1 MLSLSTILI
10 LGLGL
15 SPDAMIFVAQV
26 IMPALFLFA
35 FGACVG
41 SLTNVLVYRMPLGL
55 SVVTPPSRCPACET
69 QLTWRENIPIFGWL
83 FLRGRCRFCKS
94 KISPEY
100 PLVELFVAL
109 VFVAAFIVLY
119 AIPDKAVWLDMPVGT
134 IKPTWA
140 RGYGAAALTWP
151 LFTILL
157 CLLSCLIAMTIVDAK
172 TFTIPMGMS
181 LTPAYF
187 GLFAHTAIAAYFE
200 FVARPGANALTN
212 VAEGWVWAIPT
223 PTSWWWLGASLGGG
237 VGVLI
242 SLLMLRLGLL
252 SRSFDDFEAWDDERR
267 KNAEL
272 TQDSA
277 NAGGAATPDDST
289 RESNQPNAA
298 LSVAVDNSTAQPSP
312 TPEAG
317 SATPSILRDLAVVL
331 IVTLAATTLGV
342 FIAQGFNQP
351 RWLGGAAGLGAGIF
365 LAAALLRALDFK
377 RSQTPGSASSNQ
389 AEEWTEYPHAR
400 REMVKELAFLG
411 PIAILGW
418 LGGFIA
424 TRIGNGAS
432 EAANL
437 DAVPLTVQV
446 LAGCVLGYLVGGG
459 VVWLVRIFGSL
470 LFGREAMGMGDVHL
484 MAGVGVCVGWINTT
498 VAFFVAAFVGLV
510 WTLWSVVRRG
520 GAASAMPYGP
530 FLAVATV
537 LVLLGGRVIERVL
550 SQLLAGHGPILLP

>member
-1 MLSLSTILI
+1 MLSLSTILTM
-10 LGLGL
+10 GLGL
-15 SPDAMIFVAQV
+15 SPDAMIFIAQV
-26 IMPALFLFA
+26 IMPAVFLFA

-55 SVVTPPSRCPACET
+55 SVVTPPSRCPSCET

-83 FLRGRCRFCKS
+83 FLRGRCRFCRS

-109 VFVAAFIVLY
+109 VFVAAFVVVY
-119 AIPDKAVWLDMPVGT
+119 AIPDKAVWLDLPVGT

-140 RGYGAAALTWP
+140 RGYGAGALTWP

-181 LTPAYF
+181 LTPAYY
-187 GLFAHTAIAAYFE
+187 GLFAHTAFAAYFE

-252 SRSFDDFEAWDDERR
+252 SRSFDDFETWDDERR
-267 KNAEL
+267 K
-272 TQDSA
+272 SV
-277 NAGGAATPDDST
+277 G
-289 RESNQPNAA
+289 ESSPK
-298 LSVAVDNSTAQPSP
+298 LSVAVDNPAAAANPPSEP
-312 TPEAG
+312 HSSNP
-317 SATPSILRDLAVVL
+317 PILRDLVVVL
-331 IVTLAATTLGV
+331 VAAVATATVGV
-342 FIAQGFNQP
+342 LVAQSLSQP
-351 RWLGGAAGLGAGIF
+351 RWLGGVIGLMTGIFVGAGV
-365 LAAALLRALDFK
+365 LRAFDFK
-377 RSQTPGSASSNQ
+377 RTKPQALAPANQ

-424 TRIGNGAS
+424 NRIGNGAS

-484 MAGVGVCVGWINTT
+484 MAGVGVCVGWINST

>member
-1 MLSLSTILI
+1 MLSFSTILT

-15 SPDAMIFVAQV
+15 SPDAMVFVAQV
-26 IMPALFLFA
+26 IMPAVFLFA

-100 PLVELFVAL
+100 PLVEFFVAL
-109 VFVAAFIVLY
+109 IFVAAFIVLY

-187 GLFAHTAIAAYFE
+187 GLFAHTAFAAYFE

-223 PTSWWWLGASLGGG
+223 PTSWWWFGASLGGG

-267 KNAEL
+267 KKAE
-272 TQDSA
+272 QAESA
-277 NAGGAATPDDST
+277 GNRID
-289 RESNQPNAA
+289 QPNAT
-298 LSVAVDNSTAQPSP
+298 LSVAVDNSPAQPSP
-312 TPEAG
+312 TPEDG
-317 SATPSILRDLAVVL
+317 STTPSNLRDLAVVL
-331 IVTLAATTLGV
+331 LAAGVATALGV
-342 FIAQGFNQP
+342 LVAPGLSQP
-351 RWLGGAAGLGAGIF
+351 RWLGGVIGLFAGIF
-365 LAAALLRALDFK
+365 GAAGVLRAVDLRGPK
-377 RSQTPGSASSNQ
+377 PASAGEANQ

-400 REMVKELAFLG
+400 REMIKELAFLG
-411 PIAILGW
+411 PIAIAGW

-424 TRIGNGAS
+424 NRIGNGAS

-437 DAVPLTVQV
+437 DAVPLTGQV

-484 MAGVGVCVGWINTT
+484 MAGVGVCVGWINST

>member
-1 MLSLSTILI
+1 MLSFSTILT

-15 SPDAMIFVAQV
+15 SPDAMIFIAQV

-83 FLRGRCRFCKS
+83 LLRGRCRFCKS

-100 PLVELFVAL
+100 PLVELFIAL
-109 VFVAAFIVLY
+109 VFVAAFVVVY
-119 AIPDKAVWLDMPVGT
+119 VIPDKAVWLDLPVGT

-140 RGYGAAALTWP
+140 RGYGAGALTWP

-181 LTPAYF
+181 LTPAYY
-187 GLFAHTAIAAYFE
+187 GLFAHTAFAAYFE
-200 FVARPGANALTN
+200 FVARPGAKALTN

-237 VGVLI
+237 VGVLV

-252 SRSFDDFEAWDDERR
+252 SRSFEDFETWDDERR
-267 KNAEL
+267 LKAEQAER
-272 TQDSA
+272 TEKSEET
-277 NAGGAATPDDST
+277 TPGSSKPLPDQ
-289 RESNQPNAA
+289 SNGA
-298 LSVAVDNSTAQPSP
+298 LSVAVDNSRAQPGP
-312 TPEAG
+312 VPEPQA
-317 SATPSILRDLAVVL
+317 SNPPILRDLVVVL
-331 IVTLAATTLGV
+331 VAAVSAATVGV
-342 FIAQGFNQP
+342 LVAQSLNQP
-351 RWLGGAAGLGAGIF
+351 RWLGGVIGLFAGLFVGAGV
-365 LAAALLRALDFK
+365 LRGLDFK
-377 RSQTPGSASSNQ
+377 RTTVQALTPTNQ

-411 PIAILGW
+411 PIAMLGW
-418 LGGFIA
+418 LGGFVA
-424 TRIGNGAS
+424 DRIGNGAS
-432 EAANL
+432 GAANL
-437 DAVPLTVQV
+437 DAVPLTVHV

-550 SQLLAGHGPILLP
+550 SQLLPGHGPILLP

>member
-1 MLSLSTILI
+1 
-10 LGLGL
+10 
-15 SPDAMIFVAQV
+15 MIFIAQV

-109 VFVAAFIVLY
+109 VFVAAFVVVY
-119 AIPDKAVWLDMPVGT
+119 VIPDKAVWLDLPVGT

-140 RGYGAAALTWP
+140 RGYGAGALIWP

-181 LTPAYF
+181 LTPAYY
-187 GLFAHTAIAAYFE
+187 GVFAHTAFAAYFE

-267 KNAEL
+267 KKAE
-272 TQDSA
+272 QAESPSA
-277 NAGGAATPDDST
+277 DQS
-289 RESNQPNAA
+289 SSK
-298 LSVAVDNSTAQPSP
+298 LSVAVDNSDAATN
-312 TPEAG
+312 
-317 SATPSILRDLAVVL
+317 SASETESSNPSILRDLVVVL
-331 IVTLAATTLGV
+331 VAAVATATIGILV
-342 FIAQGFNQP
+342 AQGLSQP
-351 RWLGGAAGLGAGIF
+351 RWLGGAIGLFAGIF
-365 LAAALLRALDFK
+365 VGAGVLRALDFK
-377 RSQTPGSASSNQ
+377 RTKPQALAPANQ

-424 TRIGNGAS
+424 NRIGNGAS

-437 DAVPLTVQV
+437 DAVPLAVQV

-459 VVWLVRIFGSL
+459 VVWLVRILGSL